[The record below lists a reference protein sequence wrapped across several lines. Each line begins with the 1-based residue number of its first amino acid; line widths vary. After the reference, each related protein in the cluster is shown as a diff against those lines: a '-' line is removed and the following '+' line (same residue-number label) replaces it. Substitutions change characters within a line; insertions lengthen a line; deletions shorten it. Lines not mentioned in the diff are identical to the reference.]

1 MLKEGS
7 GTAIEGGVDE
17 MTQIKILQILL
28 IFLNPKTL
36 RITKEFVD
44 LVSLSYPYIHF
55 RSSTASSVFSNQ
67 NQMLLNQLYKQPW
80 GNFSRSF
87 SQLLLKSARNMLP
100 PILTFKMSNS
110 LSMDQFRQEKRL
122 FSVQKKN
129 KIWLPSIRARSLN
142 SFSELHWS

>member
-44 LVSLSYPYIHF
+44 LVSLSLPYIHF

-67 NQMLLNQLYKQPW
+67 NQMLLNQLYKQP
-80 GNFSRSF
+80 
-87 SQLLLKSARNMLP
+87 
-100 PILTFKMSNS
+100 
-110 LSMDQFRQEKRL
+110 
-122 FSVQKKN
+122 
-129 KIWLPSIRARSLN
+129 
-142 SFSELHWS
+142 